1 MIFRD
6 TVLDYGSWNGVSTR
20 LRRKVRG
27 GFVEFPQGI
36 QQNTPQMQRFSF
48 GFVEN
53 RSFFDYL
60 SATNSKAAIIPNG
73 RSSPT
78 MERSSR
84 GIEEGSKIS
93 ARKNPRMCEGFL
105 TELMVWPVENYF
117 LRRHLATALPIPR
130 SPNTATEV
138 GSGTTPEESS
148 DWKVKKIFRFVDPLG
163 FWVGFSKVPV

>member
-6 TVLDYGSWNGVSTR
+6 TVIDYGSWDGVSTR
-20 LRRKVRG
+20 LRWKVEG
-27 GFVEFPQGI
+27 GFVEFPQGS

-60 SATNSKAAIIPNG
+60 FATNSKAAIIPYG
-73 RSSPT
+73 RTSPT
-78 MERSSR
+78 MERFSR

-105 TELMVWPVENYF
+105 TELMN
-117 LRRHLATALPIPR
+117 
-130 SPNTATEV
+130 
-138 GSGTTPEESS
+138 
-148 DWKVKKIFRFVDPLG
+148 
-163 FWVGFSKVPV
+163 